1 MRAVG
6 LYDPNFL
13 ATKVCMPRKTSTKD
27 PSTQASQVLR
37 RFRVVFNAVRSH
49 FREIEKHVGLGGAQV
64 WALSVI
70 RDQPGVGMGELA
82 RCMDVHQST
91 ASNLV
96 RSLQKK
102 ELIRMEKDTV
112 DKRHVHLHIT
122 PQAVLLLADVPG
134 PFEGVLP
141 AALAQ
146 LNAATLQRLDQ
157 DLVELIGLLKADD
170 SAGNIPLAQL

>member
-1 MRAVG
+1 
-6 LYDPNFL
+6 
-13 ATKVCMPRKTSTKD
+13 MPRTHSNT
-27 PSTQASQVLR
+27 PPPIQPSQVLR
-37 RFRVVFNAVRSH
+37 RFRVVFSAVRSH
-49 FREIEKHVGLGGAQV
+49 FKQIEKQVGLGGAQV
-64 WALSVI
+64 WALSVV

-82 RCMDVHQST
+82 RCLDVHQST

-102 ELIRMEKDTV
+102 ELIRMDKDAT

-122 PQAVLLLADVPG
+122 PQALALLADVPG

-146 LNAATLQRLDQ
+146 LDPTTLQRLDH
-157 DLVELIGLLKADD
+157 DLVALIGLLKADE
-170 SAGNIPLAQL
+170 SASTIPLAQL

>member
-1 MRAVG
+1 
-6 LYDPNFL
+6 
-13 ATKVCMPRKTSTKD
+13 MPRNSSKNA
-27 PSTQASQVLR
+27 PSTQPNQVLR

-49 FREIEKHVGLGGAQV
+49 FKQIEKQVGLGGAQV
-64 WALSVI
+64 WALSVV

-102 ELIRMEKDTV
+102 ELIRMDKDTV
-112 DKRHVHLHIT
+112 DKRHVHLHVT
-122 PQAVLLLADVPG
+122 PQAMALLADVPG

-157 DLVELIGLLKADD
+157 DLVELIGLLQVDE
-170 SAGNIPLAQL
+170 SAATIPLAQL